1 MRKKLFTVLMC
12 AVLTMSLTAGC
23 GNSGGTEGD
32 GQPEQSQEQE
42 TEKEEETPLE
52 EEQKADAFSEEQT
65 EPETEM
71 PGSVILSKT
80 EGVADTA
87 YGKVRG
93 FIDEGT
99 YTFRGVPY
107 AKAERFQMPEAPDA
121 WDDVLNCVVY
131 GPTAPITKMTSPDGG
146 DYLIP
151 HRYWAQNENCQ
162 NLNIWTQ
169 SLDPGAK
176 KPVMVWFHGGGFT
189 NGSAIEGVA
198 YDGKNLSEYG
208 DVVVVT
214 VNHRLNVLGYLD
226 LSEYGEEYKYSGN
239 AGTADLVASLKWVQ
253 ENIANFGGDPE
264 NVTIF
269 GQSGGG
275 RKVLSMM
282 MTPEAEGLFDRAV
295 VQSTN
300 TSYQSQ
306 EAAQLVAA
314 YTLENLGLTEAQV
327 AKLKEVPYDTLDEA
341 ASQAQ
346 KRVNEELGT
355 GGSWMPVIDG
365 DYLPAA
371 PLDGGLQE
379 WTKDV
384 PLMIGSVFGETNSF
398 AEVDP
403 NAVNK
408 NDWTDE
414 EVSEKLTEK
423 FGENAEAVLEAFRRA
438 WPEKKDANACYV
450 DDSKRRA
457 AFEVVEKRNESG
469 AENNYIFLLSY
480 ESPVDGG
487 VSMWHCGEIPFIF
500 HNLDLTG
507 VGASYGNTA
516 EAYRLQDEMC
526 SAWVNFARNG
536 DPNGENVP
544 QWSTYT
550 AEKEATM
557 VFDTQSGERVAF
569 DKELQDL
576 MK

>member
-1 MRKKLFTVLMC
+1 MKKKLVCIMLSAALAASS
-12 AVLTMSLTAGC
+12 AVSVMAAET
-23 GNSGGTEGD
+23 TEA
-32 GQPEQSQEQE
+32 Q
-42 TEKEEETPLE
+42 
-52 EEQKADAFSEEQT
+52 
-65 EPETEM
+65 
-71 PGSVILSKT
+71 GSVVVSKT
-80 EGVADTA
+80 EGVVDTA

-99 YTFRGVPY
+99 YTFRGIPY

-121 WDDVLNCVVY
+121 WDDVLNCLVY

-146 DYLIP
+146 DFLIP

-169 SLDPGAK
+169 SVDPEAK

-226 LSEYGEEYKYSGN
+226 LSQYGEEYKYSGN
-239 AGTADLVASLKWVQ
+239 AGIGDLVASLKWVQ

-275 RKVLSMM
+275 RKVMSMM

-314 YTLENLGLTEAQV
+314 YTLENLGLTGDQV
-327 AKLKEVPYDTLDEA
+327 DQLKDVPYDALDAA
-341 ASQAQ
+341 ASEAQ
-346 KRVNEELGT
+346 KRVKDELGT
-355 GGSWMPVIDG
+355 GGSWVPVIDG

-379 WTKDV
+379 WTNDV
-384 PLMIGSVFGETNSF
+384 PLMIGSTFGESNSF
-398 AEVDP
+398 SEVDP

-408 NDWTDE
+408 NDWTEE
-414 EVSEKLTEK
+414 EVSAKLEEK
-423 FGENAEAVLEAFRRA
+423 FGEKAESVLEAFRQA
-438 WPEKKDANACYV
+438 WPEKKDANAYYV

-457 AFEVVEKRNESG
+457 AFEVVNTRIEAG
-469 AENNYIFLLSY
+469 ADANYIYLVSY
-480 ESPVDGG
+480 EPPIEGG
-487 VSMWHCGEIPFIF
+487 VSLWHCGEIPFIF
-500 HNLDLTG
+500 HNLDLLG
-507 VGASYGNTA
+507 VGASYGNTP
-516 EAYRLQDEMC
+516 EAYKLQDEMC
-526 SAWVNFARNG
+526 SAWVNFARTG

-544 QWSTYT
+544 AWSAYT
-550 AEKEATM
+550 ADSEATM
-557 VFDTQSGERVAF
+557 VFDTESGERVSF
-569 DKELQDL
+569 DKELQEA
-576 MK
+576 MKK

>member
-1 MRKKLFTVLMC
+1 MKKKLVTVLMC
-12 AVLTMSLTAGC
+12 AVLAMSLTAGC
-23 GNSGGTEGD
+23 GNSGGTENVG
-32 GQPEQSQEQE
+32 ETEQE
-42 TEKEEETPLE
+42 PAAGEAEEAPAQEEEEPAAPAQE
-52 EEQKADAFSEEQT
+52 EVTA
-65 EPETEM
+65 EM
-71 PGSVILSKT
+71 PGSVELSKT

-99 YTFRGVPY
+99 YTFRGIPY
-107 AKAERFQMPEAPDA
+107 AKAERFGMPEAPDA
-121 WDDVLNCVVY
+121 WDDVRNCVVY

-146 DYLIP
+146 DFLIP
-151 HRYWAQNENCQ
+151 HRYWAQNEDCQ

-169 SLDPGAK
+169 SLDPAAK

-226 LSEYGEEYKYSGN
+226 LSKYGEEYKYSGN
-239 AGTADLVASLKWVQ
+239 AGTADLVASLEWVQ
-253 ENIANFGGDPE
+253 DNIANFGGDPE

-314 YTLENLGLTEAQV
+314 YTLENLGLTEDQV
-327 AKLKEVPYDTLDEA
+327 EELKDVPYDALDEA

-346 KRVNEELGT
+346 KRVKDELGT

-365 DYLPAA
+365 DYLPAE

-379 WTKDV
+379 WTSEV

-408 NDWTDE
+408 NDWTE
-414 EVSEKLTEK
+414 AEVSEKLEEK
-423 FGENAEAVLEAFRRA
+423 FGEKAEAVLEAFRGA
-438 WPEKKDANACYV
+438 WPEKKDANAYYV

-457 AFEVVEKRNESG
+457 AIQIVEERNESG
-469 AENNYIFLLSY
+469 AEDNYIFLLSY

-487 VSMWHCGEIPFIF
+487 VTMWHCGEIPFIF
-500 HNLDLTG
+500 HNLDLLG
-507 VGASYGNTA
+507 VGASYGNTP

-526 SAWVNFARNG
+526 SAWVNFAKNG

-550 AEKEATM
+550 AQKEATM
-557 VFDTQSGERVAF
+557 VFDSQSGERVAF
-569 DKELQDL
+569 DKELLDL

>member
-1 MRKKLFTVLMC
+1 MKKKLIKVLMC
-12 AVLTMSLTAGC
+12 AAMVISLTTGC
-23 GNSGGTEGD
+23 GNSVELGES
-32 GQPEQSQEQE
+32 GQTDQNQASV
-42 TEKEEETPLE
+42 EEDEVHVE
-52 EEQKADAFSEEQT
+52 DEQKTEILPDEQIDAA
-65 EPETEM
+65 TEM
-71 PGSVILSKT
+71 QGSVVLSKT
-80 EGVADTA
+80 EGVVDTA

-93 FIDEGT
+93 FIDGGT
-99 YTFRGVPY
+99 YTFRGIPY

-121 WDDVLNCVVY
+121 WEDVRNCVVY

-146 DYLIP
+146 DFLIP
-151 HRYWAQNENCQ
+151 HRYWAQNEDCQ

-169 SLDPGAK
+169 SIDPEAK

-226 LSEYGEEYKYSGN
+226 LSQYGEEYRYSGN

-314 YTLENLGLTEAQV
+314 YTLEILGLTEDQV
-327 AKLKEVPYDTLDEA
+327 AELENIPYDMLDEA
-341 ASQAQ
+341 ALQAQ
-346 KRVNEELGT
+346 KMVKEELGT

-384 PLMIGSVFGETNSF
+384 PLMIGSVFGESNSF

-403 NAVNK
+403 NTVNK
-408 NDWTDE
+408 NNWTEE
-414 EVSEKLTEK
+414 EVSEKLAEK
-423 FGENAEAVLEAFRRA
+423 FGENAEAVLEAFRKA
-438 WPEKKDANACYV
+438 WPEKKDANAYYV

-457 AFEVVEKRNESG
+457 AFQIVEKRNESG
-469 AENNYIFLLSY
+469 TENSYIFLLSY
-480 ESPVDGG
+480 ESPIEGG

-500 HNLDLTG
+500 HNLDLLG
-507 VGASYGNTA
+507 VGASYGNTP
-516 EAYRLQDEMC
+516 EAYKLQDEMC

-536 DPNGENVP
+536 NPNGENVP
-544 QWSTYT
+544 DWSVYT

-557 VFDTQSGERVAF
+557 VFDTESAERVAF
-569 DKELQDL
+569 DKELQEL

>member
-1 MRKKLFTVLMC
+1 MKRRLVWIMLSAALAATS
-12 AVLTMSLTAGC
+12 AVSVMAA
-23 GNSGGTEGD
+23 
-32 GQPEQSQEQE
+32 E
-42 TEKEEETPLE
+42 T
-52 EEQKADAFSEEQT
+52 
-65 EPETEM
+65 
-71 PGSVILSKT
+71 GSVIVSKT
-80 EGVADTA
+80 EGVADTV

-99 YTFRGVPY
+99 YTFRGIPY

-121 WDDVLNCVVY
+121 WEDVLNCLVY

-146 DYLIP
+146 DFLIP

-169 SLDPGAK
+169 SLDPEAK

-226 LSEYGEEYKYSGN
+226 LSQYGEEYQYSGN
-239 AGTADLVASLKWVQ
+239 AGIGDLVASLKWVQ

-275 RKVLSMM
+275 RKVMSMM

-300 TSYQSQ
+300 TSYQTQ
-306 EAAQLVAA
+306 DAAQLVAA
-314 YTLENLGLTEAQV
+314 YTLENLGLTGDQV
-327 AKLKEVPYDTLDEA
+327 DELKDVPYDTLDAA
-341 ASQAQ
+341 ASEAQ
-346 KRVNEELGT
+346 KRVKEELGT
-355 GGSWMPVIDG
+355 GGSWVPVIDG

-379 WTKDV
+379 WTNDV
-384 PLMIGSVFGETNSF
+384 PLMIGSTFGESNSF
-398 AEVDP
+398 SEVDP
-403 NAVNK
+403 NTVNK
-408 NDWTDE
+408 NDWTEE
-414 EVSEKLTEK
+414 EVSAKLEEK
-423 FGENAEAVLEAFRRA
+423 FGEKAENVLAAFRQA
-438 WPEKKDANACYV
+438 WPEKKDANAYYV

-457 AFEVVEKRNESG
+457 AFQVVDKRIESG
-469 AENNYIFLLSY
+469 ADANYIYLVSY
-480 ESPVDGG
+480 EPPIEGG
-487 VSMWHCGEIPFIF
+487 VSLWHCGEIPFVF
-500 HNLDLTG
+500 HNMDLLG
-507 VGASYGNTA
+507 VGASYGNTP
-516 EAYRLQDEMC
+516 EAYKLQDEMC
-526 SAWVNFARNG
+526 SAWVNFARTG

-544 QWSTYT
+544 AWSTYT
-550 AEKEATM
+550 ADHEATM
-557 VFDTQSGERVAF
+557 VFDAESGERVSF

-576 MK
+576 MKK

>member
-1 MRKKLFTVLMC
+1 MKKKLVTVLMC
-12 AVLTMSLTAGC
+12 AVLAMSLTAGC
-23 GNSGGTEGD
+23 GNSGGTENVG
-32 GQPEQSQEQE
+32 ETEQE
-42 TEKEEETPLE
+42 PAAGEAEEAPAQEEEEPAAPAQE
-52 EEQKADAFSEEQT
+52 EVTA
-65 EPETEM
+65 EM
-71 PGSVILSKT
+71 PGSVELSKT

-99 YTFRGVPY
+99 YTFRGIPY
-107 AKAERFQMPEAPDA
+107 AKAERFGMPEAPDA
-121 WDDVLNCVVY
+121 WDDVRNCVVY
-131 GPTAPITKMTSPDGG
+131 GPTAPITRMTSPDGG
-146 DYLIP
+146 DFLIP
-151 HRYWAQNENCQ
+151 HRYWAQNEDCQ

-169 SLDPGAK
+169 SLDPAAK

-226 LSEYGEEYKYSGN
+226 LSKYGEEYKYSGN
-239 AGTADLVASLKWVQ
+239 AGTADLVASLEWVQ
-253 ENIANFGGDPE
+253 DNIANFGGDPE

-314 YTLENLGLTEAQV
+314 YTLENLGLTEDQV
-327 AKLKEVPYDTLDEA
+327 EELKDVPYDALDEA

-346 KRVNEELGT
+346 KRVKDELGT

-365 DYLPAA
+365 DYLPAE

-379 WTKDV
+379 WTSEV

-408 NDWTDE
+408 NDWTE
-414 EVSEKLTEK
+414 AEVSEKLEEK
-423 FGENAEAVLEAFRRA
+423 FGEKAEAVLEAFRGA
-438 WPEKKDANACYV
+438 WPEKKDANAYYV

-457 AFEVVEKRNESG
+457 AIQIVEERSKSG
-469 AENNYIFLLSY
+469 AEDNYIFLLSY

-487 VSMWHCGEIPFIF
+487 VTMWHCGEIPFVF
-500 HNLDLTG
+500 HNLDLLG
-507 VGASYGNTA
+507 VGASYGNTP

-526 SAWVNFARNG
+526 SAWVNFAKNG

-550 AEKEATM
+550 AQKEATM
-557 VFDTQSGERVAF
+557 VFDSQSGERVAF
-569 DKELQDL
+569 DKELLDL

>member
-1 MRKKLFTVLMC
+1 MKKKLATVLMC
-12 AVLTMSLTAGC
+12 AVLTVSLAAGC
-23 GNSGGTEGD
+23 GNSGGAESVGET
-32 GQPEQSQEQE
+32 EQE
-42 TEKEEETPLE
+42 PAAEEVEEAPVQEEEEPAAPTEAQE
-52 EEQKADAFSEEQT
+52 EATAK
-65 EPETEM
+65 M
-71 PGSVILSKT
+71 PGSVELSKT

-99 YTFRGVPY
+99 YTFRGIPY
-107 AKAERFQMPEAPDA
+107 AKAERFGMPEAPEA
-121 WDDVLNCVVY
+121 WDDVRNCVVY

-146 DYLIP
+146 DFLIP
-151 HRYWAQNENCQ
+151 HRYWAQNEDCQ

-169 SLDPGAK
+169 SLDPEAK

-226 LSEYGEEYKYSGN
+226 LSKYGEEYKYSGN
-239 AGTADLVASLKWVQ
+239 AGTADLVASLEWVQ

-314 YTLENLGLTEAQV
+314 YTLENLGLTEDQV
-327 AKLKEVPYDTLDEA
+327 EELKDVPYDALDEA

-346 KRVNEELGT
+346 KRVNEELGK

-371 PLDGGLQE
+371 PLEGGLQE
-379 WTKDV
+379 WTKEV

-408 NDWTDE
+408 NDWTEE
-414 EVSEKLTEK
+414 EVGKKLEEK
-423 FGENAEAVLEAFRRA
+423 FGEKAGAVLEAFREA
-438 WPEKKDANACYV
+438 WPEKKDANAYYV

-457 AFEVVEKRNESG
+457 AIQVVEERSKFG
-469 AENNYIFLLSY
+469 AEDNYIFLLSY

-487 VSMWHCGEIPFIF
+487 VTMWHCGEIPLIF
-500 HNLDLTG
+500 HNLDLLG
-507 VGASYGNTA
+507 VGASYGNSP

-526 SAWVNFARNG
+526 SAWVNFAKNG

-544 QWSTYT
+544 EWSTYT
-550 AEKEATM
+550 AQKEATM
-557 VFDTQSGERVAF
+557 VFDIQSGERVAF